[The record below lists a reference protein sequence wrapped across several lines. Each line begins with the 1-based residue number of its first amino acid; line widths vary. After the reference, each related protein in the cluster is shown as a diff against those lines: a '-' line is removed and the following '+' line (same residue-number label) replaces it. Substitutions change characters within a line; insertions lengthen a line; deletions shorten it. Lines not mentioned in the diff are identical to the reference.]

1 MTREQAA
8 ALLGLGDVASR
19 SDILHAFS
27 RNARL
32 THPDLLPD
40 PTPEAVRAANERF
53 IQLTTARDLLLSTP
67 APGEAAREAREARAS
82 SAGTGAGDDTGDALP
97 DPGDETDSPAPRV
110 AYVYQGPGRKKRHG
124 MGSSIATVIVLAL
137 VLVSVVSWQDAWRI
151 DLLGAAERDLTAET
165 VVNVVTDPLADR
177 EGCAGSG
184 ACVVL
189 DLTTPEDCISAS
201 ARFEVTPAGSG
212 EPTTETRELT
222 GLRAGVPVVVAFPG
236 RRAELLF
243 LGCGE

>member
-8 ALLGLGDVASR
+8 ELLGLGDAASR

-32 THPDLLPD
+32 THPDLLAD
-40 PTPEAVRAANERF
+40 PTPEAIRAANERF
-53 IQLTTARDLLLSTP
+53 IQLTTARDLLLSAP
-67 APGEAAREAREARAS
+67 APGGSTTSAARAAS
-82 SAGTGAGDDTGDALP
+82 TAPDAEDAQPDDAEEP
-97 DPGDETDSPAPRV
+97 ERSPRV
-110 AYVYQGPGRKKRHG
+110 AYAYQGPGRRKPHG
-124 MGSSIATVIVLAL
+124 MGSSIATVIALAL

-165 VVNVVTDPLADR
+165 VVTAVTDPLADR
-177 EGCAGSG
+177 AGCADSG

-189 DLTTPEDCISAS
+189 DLTTPEDCVSAS
-201 ARFEVTPAGSG
+201 ARFEVTPTGSG
-212 EPTTETRELT
+212 EPTTETRELS
-222 GLRAGVPVVVAFPG
+222 GVRAGVPVVVAFPG